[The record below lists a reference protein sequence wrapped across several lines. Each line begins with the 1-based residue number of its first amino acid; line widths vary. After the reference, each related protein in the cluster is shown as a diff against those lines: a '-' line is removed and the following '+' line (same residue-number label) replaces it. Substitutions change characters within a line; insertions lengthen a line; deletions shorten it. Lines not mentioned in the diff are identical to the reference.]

1 VGRKPTELVSL
12 AALVAAEPLLADH
25 NPAVRGTPQA
35 FLHLK
40 ALMAATV
47 LRAVGDQRVAVV
59 AALLLR
65 GQLLLSALVVLA
77 VLVQLLALAARRS
90 LTQVAAVAGRK
101 PQPPLAFMVRVARV
115 AAVTPRLLV
124 EPLVLRTLAV
134 AAAVESTALLLAAQ
148 AALAS
153 LF

>member
-1 VGRKPTELVSL
+1 
-12 AALVAAEPLLADH
+12 
-25 NPAVRGTPQA
+25 
-35 FLHLK
+35 
-40 ALMAATV
+40 
-47 LRAVGDQRVAVV
+47 VV

>member
-1 VGRKPTELVSL
+1 VGRRPTELVSL

-40 ALMAATV
+40 VLMAATV
-47 LRAVGDQRVAVV
+47 LRAVGGQRVAVV

-77 VLVQLLALAARRS
+77 VLVQLLALAARRI
-90 LTQVAAVAGRK
+90 LTQVAAVVGRK
-101 PQPPLAFMVRVARV
+101 QQSRLGFMVRVARV

-124 EPLVLRTLAV
+124 EPLVLRTLAAVV
-134 AAAVESTALLLAAQ
+134 AAESTALLLAAL

-153 LF
+153 